1 MTITN
6 SINKI
11 LKIND
16 SYQAPQRLMDL
27 LTGDKTERDHV
38 FKEMAYLFNH
48 DYSFDWF
55 HEYFQNEHADR
66 KEKKQDF
73 TPESVS
79 KLLNRMVKDNPGS
92 TMDVASGT
100 GGLLI
105 TRWHEDR
112 MQTNPFTYRPSDYLY
127 HAEELSDRSVPF
139 LLFNLIIR
147 GMNATVMHG
156 NALTRECYGIFFIQ
170 NDYDDHMLYS
180 SLNVFPYSEDIERQ
194 FGVKFVEEKYP
205 HILQTPGIPKHVI
218 HPPDRSQDEEAWN
231 IVKAL
236 AGVEPLQIS
245 NRAHSQTIKQEYD
258 QSTDKEKTTLT
269 DTLERQTTL
278 FDYL

>member
-1 MTITN
+1 MSITD
-6 SINKI
+6 SINRI

-27 LTGDKTERDHV
+27 LTGDKAERDHV
-38 FKEMAYLFNH
+38 FKEMAYLFDH

-79 KLLNRMVKDNPGS
+79 KLLNRMVGDNPGS

-180 SLNVFPYSEDIERQ
+180 SLNVFPYTENIAQQ
-194 FGVKFVEEKYP
+194 FAVKFVEEKYP
-205 HILQTPGIPKHVI
+205 HIIQTPGIPKHI
-218 HPPDRSQDEEAWN
+218 IEPKDRTKDESAWELTR
-231 IVKAL
+231 AL
-236 AGVEPLQIS
+236 CGVEKLPEVQTPQSNLNGQEELQ
-245 NRAHSQTIKQEYD
+245 E
-258 QSTDKEKTTLT
+258 KEEIPAGQMDIFGL
-269 DTLERQTTL
+269 LEN
-278 FDYL
+278 